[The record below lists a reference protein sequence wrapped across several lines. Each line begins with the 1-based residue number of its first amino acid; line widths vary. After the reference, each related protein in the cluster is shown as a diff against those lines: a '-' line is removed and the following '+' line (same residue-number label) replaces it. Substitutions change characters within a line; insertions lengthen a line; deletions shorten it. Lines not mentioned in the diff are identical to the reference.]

1 MAKRPEAYML
11 QPESAT
17 LLLIDW
23 QTRLFDVMP
32 TLFRNKIRSNAENLL
47 WIAQMLEIP
56 TVQSEQY
63 PRGLGPSLSGLN
75 TSDLVEKT
83 SFSAMATPEFAAALQ
98 EIERKQ
104 IILTGMETH
113 ICVAQTCRDLLGAGY
128 DVWVVADAVLS
139 RRSLDWR
146 LGIESMRLAGASITT
161 TEALLFSLLRD
172 ANNPYFKEAS
182 RRIR

>member
-1 MAKRPEAYML
+1 ML
-11 QPESAT
+11 QPENAT

-32 TLFRNKIRSNAENLL
+32 TLFRDKIRSNAENLL

-75 TSDLVEKT
+75 TPDPVEKT
-83 SFSAMATPEFAAALQ
+83 SFSAMVTPEFAATLK
-98 EIERKQ
+98 ELDRKQ
-104 IILTGMETH
+104 VILTGMETH
-113 ICVAQTCRDLLGAGY
+113 ICVAQTCRDLLDAGY

-139 RRSLDWR
+139 RRSLDWQ
-146 LGIESMRLAGASITT
+146 LGIESMRTDGARLTT

-172 ANNPYFKEAS
+172 ANNPYFKDAS